1 MSRPTVLT
9 IAGFDPTGGA
19 GVLADIKTIG
29 ASRCYGVAVI
39 TAVTIQNTQ
48 GVLKT
53 YPVPDDWLAGQLE
66 ALLEDV
72 EVGAVKV
79 GMLGTARA
87 IDVVASTARAH
98 PLPHL
103 VLDPVLRGS
112 LGGALL
118 EDGALDGLRAAL
130 FPLAELVTPN
140 LEEAA
145 RLTGREVQDLE
156 GMKVAARRIHASGAR
171 GVLITGG
178 HLAGSPVDVAFDG
191 REVAV
196 FDAPRV
202 EAPPVHGLGCAL
214 SSAVACGL
222 ARGLPLFDA
231 IEDAKR
237 YVSRL
242 LTGWLRVGKGSLLP
256 DHLAG

>member
-1 MSRPTVLT
+1 MGRPTVLT

-19 GVLADIKTIG
+19 GILADVKTIG

-48 GVLKT
+48 GVQRT
-53 YPVPDDWLAGQLE
+53 HPVPDEWLDSQID
-66 ALLEDV
+66 ALLQDV

-87 IDVVASTARAH
+87 IDVVARAARTH
-98 PLPHL
+98 VLPHL
-103 VLDPVLRGS
+103 VLDPVLRAS
-112 LGGALL
+112 RGGELL
-118 EDGALDGLRAAL
+118 ESNAIDRLRTGL

-145 RLTGREVQDLE
+145 RLTGRAVEDIE
-156 GMKVAARRIHASGAR
+156 GMKQAARGIHASGAR

-178 HLAGSPVDVAFDG
+178 HLAGSAVDVGFDG
-191 REVAV
+191 RDLAL

-214 SSAVACGL
+214 STAVACGL

-231 IEDAKR
+231 IEEAKR
-237 YVSRL
+237 YVSHL
-242 LTGWLRVGKGSLLP
+242 LTRWLRVGKGSVVA
-256 DHLAG
+256 DHLAR